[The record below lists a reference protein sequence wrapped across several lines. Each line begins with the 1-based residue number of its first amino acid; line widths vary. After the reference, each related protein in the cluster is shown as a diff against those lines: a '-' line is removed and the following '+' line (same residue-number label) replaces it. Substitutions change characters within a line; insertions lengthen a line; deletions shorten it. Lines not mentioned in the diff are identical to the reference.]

1 MAPFAKGAFIFLLIG
16 HVGHAAVDQTY
27 LGCYFDIDSKIHKY
41 IGRFPIVIKTKIS

>member
-41 IGRFPIVIKTKIS
+41 IIYR